1 MALLLG
7 QTPTYQS
14 NQKYLSRTILAIV
27 AATALKSDSC
37 PRGELLSVLQIE
49 APYAITV
56 IDMPKSA
63 HGVRDE
69 VKVFGA
75 DDRSLKLLGELLSN
89 DTSRKI
95 IRCLIKKQMYTNE
108 LATKLDI
115 PISLVMHHLK
125 KLEEL
130 NLVDVEER
138 QITKKTKKH
147 KFFRMSGKIF
157 VLPNDTNADMRETGS
172 LGRILQEK
180 VRYTIIG
187 AAALFAF
194 VLTRGQYSSTAFIPQ
209 EPLVVPF
216 YLEST
221 FVPLLIVIVGLVI
234 ERVVQHKKKKK
245 WGD

>member
-1 MALLLG
+1 MA
-7 QTPTYQS
+7 
-14 NQKYLSRTILAIV
+14 
-27 AATALKSDSC
+27 
-37 PRGELLSVLQIE
+37 
-49 APYAITV
+49 
-56 IDMPKSA
+56 KSA

-95 IRCLIKKQMYTNE
+95 IRSLIEKQMYTNE

-130 NLVDVEER
+130 GLVDVEER
-138 QITKKTKKH
+138 QITKKTKRH

-157 VLPNDTNADMRETGS
+157 VLPNDSNAEMRETGS

-194 VLTRGQYSSTAFIPQ
+194 VLTRGQDGSTAFSPQ
-209 EPLVVPF
+209 ELPAVPF

-221 FVPLLIVIVGLVI
+221 FVPLLIVIAGLAI
-234 ERVVQHKKKKK
+234 ERVVQHKKRKKG
-245 WGD
+245 GD

>member
-1 MALLLG
+1 M
-7 QTPTYQS
+7 
-14 NQKYLSRTILAIV
+14 
-27 AATALKSDSC
+27 
-37 PRGELLSVLQIE
+37 
-49 APYAITV
+49 
-56 IDMPKSA
+56 
-63 HGVRDE
+63 RDE

-95 IRCLIKKQMYTNE
+95 IRHLIEKQMYTNE
-108 LATKLDI
+108 LATKLGI

-130 NLVDVEER
+130 NLVDVEEK

-157 VLPNDTNADMRETGS
+157 VLPNDSNSEMRETGS

-180 VRYTIIG
+180 IRYTIIG
-187 AAALFAF
+187 ASALFAF
-194 VLTRGQYSSTAFIPQ
+194 VLTRDQDGSTAFAPQ
-209 EPLVVPF
+209 DLPAVPF

-221 FVPLLIVIVGLVI
+221 FAPLLVIIVGLAI
-234 ERVVQHKKKKK
+234 ERAVQHKKRKKA
-245 WGD
+245 D